1 MKWIYS
7 WALIVKKTV
16 YLVGIQITP
25 FVNLQKLCSKKNN
38 KLILFFSNTNIESP
52 IKNYCS
58 ESVMILH
65 EAIEEAVKKEQQLH
79 AN

>member
-38 KLILFFSNTNIESP
+38 KLFYFL
-52 IKNYCS
+52 
-58 ESVMILH
+58 
-65 EAIEEAVKKEQQLH
+65 AIQTLKAQLKITAVRVS
-79 AN
+79 